1 MRRLHIFLIILTVAI
16 VLLLILVAISVF
28 LAATSPSYY
37 QSSWMG
43 QMWQSMGLGR
53 STGSG
58 NNGGMGGMMGGNGTG
73 TTATNNLW
81 IIPITL
87 IAAVAIGTIGL
98 GFYMVYPEIRNTRRT
113 CEPPKNEHIS
123 ATSTKT
129 SGIEVPIP
137 NAAPNSCEVI
147 LKTMTPEE
155 QKVLTVLIAHQGKYL
170 QKYVG
175 KEVGLSRLK
184 THRIVARFAERG
196 IVTVKPLGN
205 TNEVTIS
212 DWVSGA
218 QRPKVP
224 AKLFQLVQKTVSRL
238 FQPIIISPVDK

>member
-1 MRRLHIFLIILTVAI
+1 MRRLHIFLIILTMAI
-16 VLLLILVAISVF
+16 VSLLILAAVSVF

-43 QMWQSMGLGR
+43 QMWQGMGLGKT
-53 STGSG
+53 TGGG
-58 NNGGMGGMMGGNGTG
+58 NNGGIGGMMGGNGTG
-73 TTATNNLW
+73 TTSATANLW
-81 IIPITL
+81 IIPIAL
-87 IAAVAIGTIGL
+87 IAAVAIGVIGF
-98 GFYMVYPEIRNTRRT
+98 GFYLIYPEIRNIRST
-113 CEPPKNEHIS
+113 CEPTKNEDIS

-129 SGIEVPIP
+129 SSTDVHISD
-137 NAAPNSCEVI
+137 ASPNSCEVI

-175 KEVGLSRLK
+175 KEAGLSRLK

-212 DWVSGA
+212 DWVNGSKA
-218 QRPKVP
+218 Q
-224 AKLFQLVQKTVSRL
+224 S
-238 FQPIIISPVDK
+238 

>member
-1 MRRLHIFLIILTVAI
+1 MRRLNIFLIILTVAI
-16 VLLLILVAISVF
+16 GLLLILVAISVF

-87 IAAVAIGTIGL
+87 ITAVAIGTIGF
-98 GFYMVYPEIRNTRRT
+98 GFYMVYPEIRNIRST
-113 CEPPKNEHIS
+113 CEPPKSEPVS
-123 ATSTKT
+123 AIPTKT
-129 SGIEVPIP
+129 SGINVPIS
-137 NAAPNSCEVI
+137 NATSNSCEVI

-175 KEVGLSRLK
+175 KEAGLSRLK

-212 DWVSGA
+212 DWVSGSKA
-218 QRPKVP
+218 Q
-224 AKLFQLVQKTVSRL
+224 S
-238 FQPIIISPVDK
+238 SN